1 METLRIAFTDGNT
14 LSGIFLVFAFVAYF
28 SYNLARNYTSALLE
42 LKLKE
47 SVDLAKR
54 RLATARTESR
64 KRLATAELLSAYNQI
79 CIAYLNKQI
88 LSESFQRSY
97 RAKIEYIVNSEEYD
111 EFFQASPEDYL
122 GIFLVHEKFKNRKRG
137 A

>member
-1 METLRIAFTDGNT
+1 METLRIAFTDGNP
-14 LSGIFLVFAFVAYF
+14 LSGIFLVFAFTAYF

-54 RLATARTESR
+54 RLATARTKSR
-64 KRLATAELLSAYNQI
+64 EKLATAELLSAYNQI

>member
-1 METLRIAFTDGNT
+1 METLKIAFTDSNL
-14 LSGIFLVFAFVAYF
+14 LSGIFLVFAFTAYF
-28 SYNLARNYTSALLE
+28 SYNLVQNYMSALLE
-42 LKLKE
+42 LRLKE

-64 KRLATAELLSAYNQI
+64 KRLATAELLSVYNQI

-97 RAKIEYIVNSEEYD
+97 RAKIEHIVNSEEYD
-111 EFFQASPEDYL
+111 EFLQASPEDYL
-122 GIFLVHEKFKNRKRG
+122 GIFLVHEKFKNRKQG

>member
-1 METLRIAFTDGNT
+1 METLKIAFTDSNL
-14 LSGIFLVFAFVAYF
+14 LSGIFIVFALAAYF
-28 SYNLARNYTSALLE
+28 SYDLARNYTSALLE

-47 SVDLAKR
+47 SIDLAKR
-54 RLATARTESR
+54 KLATARTESKR
-64 KRLATAELLSAYNQI
+64 RLATAELLSAYNQI

-97 RAKIEYIVNSEEYD
+97 RAKIENIVSSEEYD
-111 EFFQASPEDYL
+111 EFFQDSPEDYL

>member
-1 METLRIAFTDGNT
+1 METLKIAFTDSNL
-14 LSGIFLVFAFVAYF
+14 LSGIFIVFALAAYF
-28 SYNLARNYTSALLE
+28 SYDLARNYTSALLE

-47 SVDLAKR
+47 SIDLAKR
-54 RLATARTESR
+54 KLATARTESKR
-64 KRLATAELLSAYNQI
+64 RLATAELLSAYNQI

-97 RAKIEYIVNSEEYD
+97 RAKIENIVSSEEYD
-111 EFFQASPEDYL
+111 EFFQDSPEDYL
-122 GIFLVHEKFKNRKRG
+122 GILLVHEKFKNRKRG

>member
-1 METLRIAFTDGNT
+1 METLKIAFTDSNL
-14 LSGIFLVFAFVAYF
+14 LSGICIVFALAAYF
-28 SYNLARNYTSALLE
+28 SYDLARNHTSALLE

-47 SVDLAKR
+47 SIDLAKR

-64 KRLATAELLSAYNQI
+64 KRLATAELLSAYNQV

-97 RAKIEYIVNSEEYD
+97 RAKIEHIVNSEEYD
-111 EFFQASPEDYL
+111 EFLQASPEDYI

>member
-1 METLRIAFTDGNT
+1 METLKIAFTDSNL
-14 LSGIFLVFAFVAYF
+14 LSGIFLVFTFTVYF
-28 SYNLARNYTSALLE
+28 SYNLVQNYMSALLE
-42 LKLKE
+42 LRLKE

-64 KRLATAELLSAYNQI
+64 KRFATAELLSAYNQI

-97 RAKIEYIVNSEEYD
+97 RAKIEHIVNSEEYD
-111 EFFQASPEDYL
+111 EFLQVSPEDYL
-122 GIFLVHEKFKNRKRG
+122 GIFLVHERFKNRKRG